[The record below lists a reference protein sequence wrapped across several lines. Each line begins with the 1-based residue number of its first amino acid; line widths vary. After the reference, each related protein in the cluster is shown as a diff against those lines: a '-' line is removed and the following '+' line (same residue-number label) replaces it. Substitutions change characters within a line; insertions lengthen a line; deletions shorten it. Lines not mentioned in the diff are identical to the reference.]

1 MDDHPSTLQEGIELN
16 TKQNLAHRMGRW
28 SGTHPWTAIL
38 GWMAFVIVSFVIGS
52 TVFSQK
58 TLKTSEQG
66 VGESGQAARVLDRAF
81 PTSRTPA
88 TEMILVQTRSG
99 PLAPA
104 ELTAVARD
112 VRTRVGGLAVVTNL
126 QPPERSQDGRAALIR
141 FDIRGDSTQAGD
153 KIAPVQ
159 AAVAQ
164 VAHDHSR
171 VRVEQFGDASAG
183 KQFDDKLAQDF
194 KKAEFLSIPIT
205 LFILLLAFGAM
216 LAAGIPVLLGLTSVF
231 SAFGLT
237 AVSSQFVA
245 TGDSTQILMM
255 LIGMAVAVDYSLFY
269 LKREREERARGA
281 GKLAALEAAAATS
294 GHAVLVSGLTVM
306 VSLSGMFFMG
316 VPDGAAMAIGSILV
330 VGVAVLGSLTVL
342 PAVLSKLGDRVH
354 RSRLPLLRRLK
365 REERDSRVWGFVL
378 GHVMRRPVVALVAG
392 VGILVV
398 LALPVLGMQTKTNG
412 LDDVSRSAFPVL
424 KTYDHIQQSFP
435 AERSA
440 AQVVVQSR
448 DVRAP
453 QVQAGIAELQRR
465 ALATGQVLGPL
476 PAIEISRDHS
486 VARVDLP
493 LVGDGSNGQSMHALT
508 AVRAIVPGSVGAV
521 AGTTVNVGGDVAA
534 TKDGNDNLSTHAP
547 LVFGFVLAMAFLL
560 LLVTFRSIVIPIKAI
575 LLNLLSVAAAFGVLT
590 MVFQHG
596 FGEIIGM
603 PHTKGIASWLP
614 VFLFVILFGL
624 SMDYHVFILSR
635 IKEGWDRGI
644 GNDAAVEQGIRGSAG
659 VVTAAAAVMVAV
671 FSIFATLSLL
681 DLQEFG
687 IGLAVAIAIDAT
699 LIRGVVLPA
708 AMKLLGK
715 WNWYMPGSL
724 AWLPVLGHSE
734 RRVLHGSPA

>member
-1 MDDHPSTLQEGIELN
+1 MHA
-16 TKQNLAHRMGRW
+16 KRNLAHRMGRW

-38 GWMAFVIVSFVIGS
+38 GWLAFVVVSFVVGS
-52 TVFSQK
+52 SFVTTH
-58 TLKTSEQG
+58 TLKQSEQG
-66 VGESGQAARVLDRAF
+66 VGESGRAAKVIDKAF
-81 PTSRTPA
+81 PTSQTPA

-99 PLAPA
+99 RLAIA
-104 ELTAVARD
+104 DLNAVTRD
-112 VRTRVGGLAVVTNL
+112 VRERVGGVAAVTNV
-126 QPPERSQDGRAALIR
+126 QAPERSKDGRAALIR
-141 FDIRGDSTQAGD
+141 FDIRGDSEKASD
-153 KIAPVQ
+153 KIVPVEAAT
-159 AAVAQ
+159 AAVA
-164 VAHDHSR
+164 ADHPGL
-171 VRVEQFGDASAG
+171 RVEQFGDASSG
-183 KQFDDKLAQDF
+183 KKFDDKLKQDF
-194 KKAEFLSIPIT
+194 QKAEFLSIPIT
-205 LFILLLAFGAM
+205 LIILLLAFGAL

-231 SAFGLT
+231 TAFGLT
-237 AVSSQFVA
+237 AVSSQFMA
-245 TGDSTQILMM
+245 TGESTQILMM

-269 LKREREERARGA
+269 LKREREERARGT
-281 GKLAALEAAAATS
+281 GKLAALEAAASTS

-306 VSLSGMFFMG
+306 ASLAGMFFLG
-316 VPDGAAMAIGSILV
+316 EPEGGSMAIGSILV

-342 PAVLSKLGDRVH
+342 PAVLAKLGDRVH

-365 REERDSRVWGFVL
+365 REERDSRLWGFVL
-378 GHVMRRPVVALVAG
+378 SHVMRRPVVALVAG

-398 LALPVLGMQTKTNG
+398 LALPAMGMHTKQTG
-412 LDDVSRSAFPVL
+412 LDDISRNAFPVL

-435 AERSA
+435 GERSA
-440 AQVVVQSR
+440 ALVVIQAR
-448 DVRAP
+448 DVTAP
-453 QVQAGIAELQRR
+453 DVQAGIAELKSK
-465 ALATGQVLGPL
+465 ALATGKVLGPI
-476 PAIEISRDHS
+476 AETEVSRDGT
-486 VARVDLP
+486 VAQVDLP
-493 LVGDGSNGQSMHALT
+493 LAGDGSNGQSMDAL
-508 AVRAIVPGSVGAV
+508 AVVRQLVPATVGGIS
-521 AGTTVNVGGDVAA
+521 GTTVDVGGDAAA

-596 FGEIIGM
+596 LGEAFGM

-635 IKEGWDRGI
+635 IKEGWDKGL

-671 FSIFATLSLL
+671 FAIFATLSLI

-687 IGLAVAIAIDAT
+687 VGLAVAIAIDAT

-715 WNWYMPGSL
+715 WNWYMPRSL
-724 AWLPVLGHSE
+724 DWLPSFGHGG
-734 RRVLHGSPA
+734 RRALRAATA

>member
-1 MDDHPSTLQEGIELN
+1 MTAKH
-16 TKQNLAHRMGRW
+16 NLAHRMGRW
-28 SGTHPWTAIL
+28 SGMHPWTAIL
-38 GWMAFVIVSFVIGS
+38 GWMAFVIVSFVIGN
-52 TVFSQK
+52 TVFTQK
-58 TLKTSEQG
+58 TLKDSELG
-66 VGESGQAARVLDRAF
+66 VGESGRAAQVLDRAF

-88 TEMILVQTRSG
+88 SEMILVQTRSG
-99 PLAPA
+99 RLATA
-104 ELTAVARD
+104 DLSAVARD
-112 VRTRVGGLAVVTNL
+112 VRTHVGGLAAVTHL

-141 FDIRGDSTQAGD
+141 FDIRGDSTKAGD
-153 KIAPVQ
+153 KVAPIETAV

-164 VAHDHSR
+164 AHAGL
-171 VRVEQFGDASAG
+171 RVEEFGDASAG
-183 KQFDDKLAQDF
+183 KAFDDKLAQDF
-194 KKAEFLSIPIT
+194 QKAEFLSLPIT
-205 LFILLLAFGAM
+205 LLILLLAFGAL

-231 SAFGLT
+231 TAFSLT
-237 AVSSQFVA
+237 AVSSQFIK
-245 TGDSTQILMM
+245 TGESTQILMM

-269 LKREREERARGA
+269 LKREREERARGL

-306 VSLSGMFFMG
+306 VSLGGMFLMG
-316 VPDGAAMAIGSILV
+316 VPDGGAMAVGSILV

-342 PAVLSKLGDRVH
+342 PAVLAKLGDRVH

-392 VGILVV
+392 VAILAL
-398 LALPVLGMQTKTNG
+398 LALPAVGMHTKQTG
-412 LDDVSRSAFPVL
+412 LDDISRSAFPVL
-424 KTYDHIQQSFP
+424 KTYDHIQESFP

-440 AQVVVQSR
+440 AEVVVENS
-448 DVRAP
+448 DVHAP
-453 QVQAGIAELQRR
+453 QVGAAVAELQRR
-465 ALATGQVLGPL
+465 ALATGKVLGPL
-476 PAIEISRDHS
+476 PAVEISRDGT

-493 LVGDGSNGQSMHALT
+493 LVGNGSDDRSMAALAT
-508 AVRAIVPGSVGAV
+508 VRTLAPATVGAV
-521 AGTTVNVGGDVAA
+521 SGTTVNVGGDVAD
-534 TKDGNDNLSTHAP
+534 TKDANDNLSTHAP

-575 LLNLLSVAAAFGVLT
+575 LLNLMSVAAAFGVLT

-596 FGEIIGM
+596 LGEVIGL
-603 PHTKGIASWLP
+603 PHTKGIATWLP

-659 VVTAAAAVMVAV
+659 VVSAAAVVMVAV
-671 FSIFATLSLL
+671 FAIFATLSLI

-687 IGLAVAIAIDAT
+687 VGLAAAIAIDAT

-708 AMKLLGK
+708 TMKLLGK
-715 WNWYMPGSL
+715 WNWYMPTSL
-724 AWLPVLGHSE
+724 AWLPSIGHGE
-734 RRVLHGSPA
+734 GRALQGSAA